1 MFERLLQWV
10 FPDECVGCGVRGAL
24 LCARCL
30 AGAPPYTDPLPC
42 LGACQVFIRFEY
54 VDTIRAALLLL
65 KYCGK
70 RRVAHAFA
78 DAIVPIIPNSYA
90 AVVALPAAPLRI
102 SQRGYDQAVLVA
114 QAVARRLGVQYCAG
128 LVRTRDTT
136 AQAHLSRAQRAANVA
151 GAFGWHGAVPN
162 GRVLLVDDICTTGA
176 TLREAIHALHAGGI
190 QDVDVAV
197 IARGHTK

>member
-10 FPDECVGCGVRGAL
+10 FPDECVGCGKRGGL
-24 LCARCL
+24 LCA
-30 AGAPPYTDPLPC
+30 GC
-42 LGACQVFIRFEY
+42 LGAAPLYTNGLPCVGARRVFIRYEY

-70 RRVAHAFA
+70 RRIAHAFA
-78 DAIVPIIPNSYA
+78 DALVPILPTDYA
-90 AVVALPAAPLRI
+90 AVIALPAAPLRI
-102 SQRGYDQAVLVA
+102 SQRGYDQAVLLA
-114 QAVARRLGVQYCAG
+114 QAVARRLGVRYCVG

-136 AQAHLSRAQRAANVA
+136 AQAHLTRLQRAANVA
-151 GAFGWHGAVPN
+151 GAFGWHGEVPN

-176 TLREAIHALHAGGI
+176 TLREAIHALHACGI